1 MSEDR
6 CDGCFGAAG
15 NDCQKCETIE
25 KEQVN
30 HPAHYNIPGRK
41 ECIEEMIDEWGS
53 ELTAIWCEM
62 TAYKYEYRA
71 GLKDGNSKEQDMAK
85 RDWYLHKAMEIRA
98 VPQMTVPV
106 AASAAMPASMPATVE
121 ITAKNA
127 EDAAEQI
134 RKSIEKSLYQGL
146 GLNYGA

>member
-1 MSEDR
+1 MSKDR
-6 CDGCFGAAG
+6 CNGCFGAAD
-15 NDCQKCETIE
+15 NNCERCRTMK

-41 ECIEEMIDEWGS
+41 ECIEEMIDKWGS

-71 GLKDGNSKEQDMAK
+71 GLKDGNSKEQDTAK

-98 VPQMTVPV
+98 VPRMTVPV
-106 AASAAMPASMPATVE
+106 AAEAAMDVAMPASVE
-121 ITAKNA
+121 ITAPSLNDVLKT
-127 EDAAEQI
+127 
-134 RKSIEKSLYQGL
+134 SFEKGVEKQLRV

>member
-6 CDGCFGAAG
+6 CNGCFGAAD
-15 NDCQKCETIE
+15 NNCERCRTMK

-41 ECIEEMIDEWGS
+41 ECIEEMIDKWGF

-85 RDWYLHKAMEIRA
+85 RDWYLRKAKEIRA
-98 VPQMTVPV
+98 VPRMTVPMAV
-106 AASAAMPASMPATVE
+106 SNAVTGQMPATVE
-121 ITAKNA
+121 ITAENTN
-127 EDAAEQI
+127 DAAEKDWTRHI
-134 RKSIEKSLYQGL
+134 LARFGV
-146 GLNYGA
+146 

>member
-1 MSEDR
+1 MSSAEHR
-6 CDGCFGAAG
+6 TT
-15 NDCQKCETIE
+15 K

-41 ECIEEMIDEWGS
+41 ECIEEMIDKWGS
-53 ELTAIWCEM
+53 ELVALWCEM

-85 RDWYLHKAMEIRA
+85 YKWYLRKASEIRA
-98 VPQMTVPV
+98 VPQM
-106 AASAAMPASMPATVE
+106 AASVVATV
-121 ITAKNA
+121 
-127 EDAAEQI
+127 DASAPVFATDEQI
-134 RKSIEKSLYQGL
+134 RKQIEKGMYEKL

>member
-6 CDGCFGAAG
+6 CNGCFGAAN
-15 NDCQKCETIE
+15 NDCERCRTMKN
-25 KEQVN
+25 EQVN

-41 ECIEEMIDEWGS
+41 ECIEEMIDKWGS

-85 RDWYLHKAMEIRA
+85 RDWYLRKAKEIRA
-98 VPQMTVPV
+98 VPRMTVPI
-106 AASAAMPASMPATVE
+106 AASAAQPVLMPATANEMVK
-121 ITAKNA
+121 IVN
-127 EDAAEQI
+127 DAAEKDWARHI
-134 RKSIEKSLYQGL
+134 LARF
-146 GLNYGA
+146 GA